1 MSAQRKMDVRQF
13 FSSVKIK
20 HHLANLVVQDCRDE
34 EKNVAEA
41 MKKIEQQ
48 NEANRL
54 ASKKRRDDAM
64 MAEVAED
71 RRTDEDRLLFLMLRA
86 AMRVI
91 KQYKLI

>member
-13 FSSVKIK
+13 FSSVNKK

-34 EKNVAEA
+34 ETDAAEA
-41 MKKIEQQ
+41 TKKIMRQAQIEQQ

-54 ASKKRRDDAM
+54 AAKKRRDDAR

-71 RRTDEDRLLFLMLRA
+71 RRTDEEKIQDE
-86 AMRVI
+86 I
-91 KQYKLI
+91 DESD